1 MDKEKAIEIITSLV
15 KGSHKDFTKNGAL
28 IFTDQTQLALYI
40 ALDALN
46 KINSNDLVQD
56 NFISEI
62 SIQNESKLENNISD
76 IIYEK
81 NPSNYLDGNLY
92 ERLKKLRKKLAGVS
106 PAYTV
111 FTDSALEF
119 IARELPRNKI
129 EMLRIKGVGERSFEN
144 YGEYFL
150 DEIKLYLD
158 EKNGNE
164 NIKNVFIDD
173 SELDK
178 NKTYSEKPCCDC
190 GKNNIEKERVLYLEK
205 EKILFIRCIKCQEVF
220 DKKNNKPPT
229 HPVDEGIAGTRE
241 DNIAT
246 QTNQWN
252 AMRKN
257 YEP

>member
-144 YGEYFL
+144 YGEYFSKGKAAVSKTGEYTSHNTERL
-150 DEIKLYLD
+150 DVNATKELLLKLDFIEEEISSTKS
-158 EKNGNE
+158 N
-164 NIKNVFIDD
+164 
-173 SELDK
+173 
-178 NKTYSEKPCCDC
+178 
-190 GKNNIEKERVLYLEK
+190 
-205 EKILFIRCIKCQEVF
+205 
-220 DKKNNKPPT
+220 
-229 HPVDEGIAGTRE
+229 
-241 DNIAT
+241 
-246 QTNQWN
+246 
-252 AMRKN
+252 
-257 YEP
+257 